1 MPDLPLKQWEQHKIY
16 VHKTNLN
23 GEVQMENQPL
33 ILIIDDDPALLMGVS
48 ATIKKHGYRVV
59 TAGDGNE
66 GFEKAKE
73 VLPDLILSDVMMPP
87 PNGFELRKLM
97 SLEPQLSSIPFIF
110 LTARS
115 DSDDKVNAIS
125 DGADDYITKPFVTN
139 ELIAR
144 IGAVIRRVQIAESR
158 GRDQAKIIADADL
171 ERVRHEI
178 LQNFH
183 HEIRTP
189 LTNIMMP
196 LKLAIE
202 NKFNDTQE
210 QNKFLKMAMSSADR
224 LESLTTDLILLSNI
238 DQGNLNTIRQPID
251 LNMDIRT
258 AVNKRLERYAY
269 KNLEFTLD
277 ISTPNKINAPRR
289 EFTHALVHLM
299 DNAFKFT
306 PEHGKVHLHIS
317 PKDNGGGVMDVWD
330 NGPGIPLH
338 LHEKVFERFYQISQG
353 DTREFE
359 GMGVGLTIARAV
371 FQSLK
376 GEVRILESPK
386 GCHVQAV
393 LPNLLPGDTTYG

>member
-1 MPDLPLKQWEQHKIY
+1 MDTQP
-16 VHKTNLN
+16 
-23 GEVQMENQPL
+23 QPL
-33 ILIIDDDPALLMGVS
+33 VLLIDDDPALLMGLS
-48 ATIKKHGYRVV
+48 AMIKKHGYRVV
-59 TAGDGNE
+59 EAEDGNE
-66 GFEKAKE
+66 GLKKAKE

-97 SLEPQLSSIPFIF
+97 SLDSRLSSIPFIF

-125 DGADDYITKPFVTN
+125 DGADDYVTKPFVVY

-144 IGAVIRRVQIAESR
+144 IGAVLRRVKISESC
-158 GRDQAKIIADADL
+158 GRDQAKAAAEADL
-171 ERVRHEI
+171 DRVRHEI

-189 LTNIMMP
+189 LSNIMMP
-196 LKLAIE
+196 LQLAIE
-202 NKFNDTQE
+202 NKFSDSQE
-210 QNKFLKMAMSSADR
+210 QSKFLKMALSSANR

-238 DQGNLNTIRQPID
+238 DQGNLNTVRQPID
-251 LNMDIRT
+251 FNMDIRDS
-258 AVNKRLERYAY
+258 VSRRLERYAA
-269 KNLEFTLD
+269 KTLEFTLD
-277 ISTPNKINAPRR
+277 ISTQDKVYAPRR
-289 EFTHALVHLM
+289 EFTHALAHLV

-306 PEHGKVHLHIS
+306 SEHGKVYLRVS
-317 PKDNGGGVMDVWD
+317 PEDNGGVTLDIWD
-330 NGPGIPLH
+330 DGPGIPADLR
-338 LHEKVFERFYQISQG
+338 EKVFERFYQSSQG

-376 GEVRILESPK
+376 GEIRILESSK

-393 LPNLLPGDTTYG
+393 LPNLLPGELTYG

>member
-1 MPDLPLKQWEQHKIY
+1 MDTQP
-16 VHKTNLN
+16 
-23 GEVQMENQPL
+23 QPL
-33 ILIIDDDPALLMGVS
+33 VLLIDDDPALLMGLS
-48 ATIKKHGYRVV
+48 AMIKKHGYRVIE
-59 TAGDGNE
+59 AEDGNE
-66 GFEKAKE
+66 GLKKAKE

-97 SLEPQLSSIPFIF
+97 SLDSRLSSIPFIF

-125 DGADDYITKPFVTN
+125 DGADDYVTKPFVVY

-144 IGAVIRRVQIAESR
+144 IGAVLRRVKISESC
-158 GRDQAKIIADADL
+158 GRDQAKAAAEADL
-171 ERVRHEI
+171 DRVRHEI

-189 LTNIMMP
+189 LSNIMMP
-196 LKLAIE
+196 LQLAIE
-202 NKFNDTQE
+202 NKFSDSQE
-210 QNKFLKMAMSSADR
+210 QSKFLKMALSSANR

-238 DQGNLNTIRQPID
+238 DQGNLNTVRQPID
-251 LNMDIRT
+251 FNMDIRDSI
-258 AVNKRLERYAY
+258 NRRLERYTA

-277 ISTPNKINAPRR
+277 ISTQDKVYAPRR
-289 EFTHALVHLM
+289 EFTHALAHLV

-306 PEHGKVHLHIS
+306 SEHGKVHLCVT
-317 PKDNGGGVMDVWD
+317 PAGNGGVTLDVWD
-330 NGPGIPLH
+330 DGPGIPPD
-338 LHEKVFERFYQISQG
+338 LHEKVFERFYQSSRG

-376 GEVRILESPK
+376 GEIRILESSK

-393 LPNLLPGDTTYG
+393 LPNLLPGELTYG

>member
-1 MPDLPLKQWEQHKIY
+1 MDA
-16 VHKTNLN
+16 
-23 GEVQMENQPL
+23 QPL
-33 ILIIDDDPALLMGVS
+33 ILIIDDDPGLLMGVS

-59 TAGDGNE
+59 EAEDGNQ

-73 VLPDLILSDVMMPP
+73 FLPDLILSDVMMPP

-97 SLEPQLSSIPFIF
+97 SLDPQLASIPFIF

-125 DGADDYITKPFVTN
+125 DGADDYITKPFVVY

-144 IGAVIRRVQIAESR
+144 IGAVLRRVKIAHEC
-158 GRDQAKIIADADL
+158 GREQAKAIADADL

-178 LQNFH
+178 LQNFQ

-189 LTNIMMP
+189 LSNIMMP
-196 LKLAIE
+196 LQLAIN
-202 NKFNDTQE
+202 NKFKDAQE
-210 QNKFLKMAMSSADR
+210 QSKFLKMALSSAGR

-238 DQGNLNTIRQPID
+238 DQGNLNTVRQPID
-251 LNMDIRT
+251 LDMDVR
-258 AVNKRLERYAY
+258 ASVSGRLERYAA
-269 KNLEFTLD
+269 KRLDFTLD
-277 ISTPNKINAPRR
+277 IPAQGKVAAPRR

-306 PEHGKVHLHIS
+306 PEHGKVHLRVAPI
-317 PKDNGGGVMDVWD
+317 DNGGVVLDVWD
-330 NGPGIPLH
+330 DGPRIPSH
-338 LHEKVFERFYQISQG
+338 LREKVFERFYQMSQG

-359 GMGVGLTIARAV
+359 GLGVGLTIARAV

-376 GEVRILESPK
+376 GDVGIFDFSK

-393 LPNLLPGDTTYG
+393 LPNLLPGDVTYG